1 MARPKRQSRATENRK
16 RRERLRR
23 ENRARAT
30 IAKQEKLA
38 QEKRDRALFGPQ
50 GTTTTTKPSRVTTV
64 TPRRGRRVPKGALP
78 PGPREILIVSRKGQP
93 QRFATVDALERRD
106 YPPQSISSSWLST
119 IGYFFK
125 DRIGVFTTKT
135 GRQYKILNFDFES
148 FEEWY
153 YAHSKG
159 TYFNEF
165 IKEQY
170 TIQGT
175 L

>member
-1 MARPKRQSRATENRK
+1 MVRPKRQSGSVEKRK

-38 QEKRDRALFGPQ
+38 QEKVDRALFGPT
-50 GTTTTTKPSRVTTV
+50 GRVSTV
-64 TPRRGRRVPKGALP
+64 KPRRIITVPGRAPKGALP

-93 QRFATVDALERRD
+93 QIFTQVEALERKS
-106 YPPQSISSSWLST
+106 YPPTSVSSSWIST
-119 IGYFFK
+119 IGYFYK
-125 DRIGVFTTKT
+125 EKIGTFTTKT
-135 GRQYKILNFDFES
+135 GRQYKIKNFDFEK

-153 YAHSKG
+153 YAQSKG
-159 TYFNEF
+159 TFFNEF

-170 TIQGT
+170 TVKGT